1 MAKVVTIVGARPQFI
16 KAAVVSR
23 AIAESGALRE
33 IMIHTGQHYDRS
45 MSDVFY
51 QELQM
56 KQPEYS
62 LGIGSGS
69 HGKQTGRML
78 ESIEEVLLKESPDMV
93 LVYGDT
99 NSTVAGA
106 LAAAKL
112 HIPVAHV
119 EAGLRSYNRRMP
131 EEINRV
137 VTDHLST
144 LLFAPTEEAAA
155 NLAKEGIAPE
165 KVITVGDVMY
175 DAVLV
180 FGEIADS
187 TSSILDRLGL
197 ESKGYVLATIH
208 RAENTDERARLESII
223 DGLRRVADQVPVVL
237 PLHPRTAKSLE
248 SHGVS
253 TGGIQVIEPVGYL
266 DMLVLEKHARLI
278 ATDSGGVQKEA
289 FFHGVSCVTL
299 REETEWVEL
308 VALGWNHVV
317 PPGDALEIERAI
329 LSALDQKGKS
339 ARPYGD
345 GDAAQRI
352 VGAIAANLD
361 QGGHRSDIE

>member
-1 MAKVVTIVGARPQFI
+1 
-16 KAAVVSR
+16 AAVVSR
-23 AIAESGALRE
+23 AIAESVALRE

-165 KVITVGDVMY
+165 KVLT
-175 DAVLV
+175 
-180 FGEIADS
+180 
-187 TSSILDRLGL
+187 
-197 ESKGYVLATIH
+197 
-208 RAENTDERARLESII
+208 
-223 DGLRRVADQVPVVL
+223 
-237 PLHPRTAKSLE
+237 
-248 SHGVS
+248 
-253 TGGIQVIEPVGYL
+253 
-266 DMLVLEKHARLI
+266 
-278 ATDSGGVQKEA
+278 
-289 FFHGVSCVTL
+289 
-299 REETEWVEL
+299 
-308 VALGWNHVV
+308 
-317 PPGDALEIERAI
+317 
-329 LSALDQKGKS
+329 
-339 ARPYGD
+339 
-345 GDAAQRI
+345 
-352 VGAIAANLD
+352 
-361 QGGHRSDIE
+361 